1 MRNDSKTKVYKAIYK
16 ACVRYE
22 LMKLK
27 PRQAQINQKQCWG
40 QQKLKR

>member
-1 MRNDSKTKVYKAIYK
+1 MRNDSKTKVYKA
-16 ACVRYE
+16 CVRSMTYE